1 MKRKFAILS
10 EKKWNKSLVEELS
23 SDNIEWVFIREKKD
37 FTYKNLVDSRID
49 KIFIPHWSYI
59 IPEEIFANF
68 ECVVFH
74 MTDLP
79 FGRGGSPLQNLIDRG
94 FKETKISALKV
105 VKELDGGPIY
115 LKKDLS
121 LYGTAEEIFYR
132 SNNLIKTMIKEII
145 EKDLNPIEQKGK
157 IVEFKRR
164 VANQSDITSFS
175 DIERIYD
182 YIRMLDA
189 EGYPKAYIKTDNFK
203 IEFTRASLKADQT
216 IIADAKIIINQ
227 KKENE

>member
-1 MKRKFAILS
+1 MKKKFAILS
-10 EKKWNKSLVEELS
+10 EKKWNESLVEELFS
-23 SDNIEWVFIREKKD
+23 NNIEWVFIREKKD
-37 FTYKNLVDSRID
+37 FTYKKLVASRID

-59 IPEEIFANF
+59 IPEKIFTNF
-68 ECVVFH
+68 ECIVFH

-105 VKELDGGPIY
+105 IKELDAGPIY
-115 LKKDLS
+115 LKKDLA

-132 SNNLIKTMIKEII
+132 SNNIIKTMINEII
-145 EKDLNPIEQKGK
+145 EKDLTPVEQKGK
-157 IVEFKRR
+157 IVAFKRR

-189 EGYPKAYIKTDNFK
+189 EGYPKAYIETDNFK
-203 IEFTRASLKADQT
+203 IEFARASLKADQT
-216 IIADAKIIINQ
+216 IVADAKIIINQ
-227 KKENE
+227 KKEDE